1 MKVMISMPM
10 AGKHDEAVFMNSS
23 VKEEYNNIVE
33 QFKKLHIEV
42 VDTYFT
48 DDISNIS
55 RPDIYFLAKSI
66 LAMQDVDAVYFAD
79 GWRNARGC
87 EIEHQVCMKYGI
99 KTLYSD
105 FLNYGENNQ
114 GIISK
119 INNNNTITVSDGLI
133 GSNTGIVYR

>member
-10 AGKHDEAVFMNSS
+10 AGKHDETVR
-23 VKEEYNNIVE
+23 KEYNDIVE
-33 QFKKLHIEV
+33 KFKKLHIEV

-48 DDISNIS
+48 DDTTDIS
-55 RPDIYFLAKSI
+55 RPGIYFLAKSI
-66 LAMQDVDAVYFAD
+66 SAMEDVDAVYFAD

-114 GIISK
+114 SIIRIK
-119 INNNNTITVSDGLI
+119 V
-133 GSNTGIVYR
+133 

>member
-1 MKVMISMPM
+1 MKVMISMSM
-10 AGKHDEAVFMNSS
+10 AGKHDETVR
-23 VKEEYNNIVE
+23 KEYNNIVE
-33 QFKKLHIEV
+33 KFKKLHIEV

-48 DDISNIS
+48 DDTTNIS
-55 RPDIYFLAKSI
+55 RPGIYFLAKSI
-66 LAMQDVDAVYFAD
+66 SAMEDVDAVYFAD
-79 GWRNARGC
+79 GWRNARDC

-119 INNNNTITVSDGLI
+119 INTGTITAI
-133 GSNTGIVYR
+133 N

>member
-87 EIEHQVCMKYGI
+87 EIEHQVCVKYGI

-114 GIISK
+114 GIIGK

>member
-10 AGKHDEAVFMNSS
+10 AGKHDETVR
-23 VKEEYNNIVE
+23 KEYNDIVE
-33 QFKKLHIEV
+33 KFKKLHIEV

-48 DDISNIS
+48 DDITNIS
-55 RPDIYFLAKSI
+55 RPDIYFLSKSI
-66 LAMQDVDAVYFAD
+66 LAMEDIDAVYFAD

-87 EIEHQVCMKYGI
+87 EIEHQVCIKYGI

-114 GIISK
+114 GIISN
-119 INNNNTITVSDGLI
+119 INTGTITAINSDGLV
-133 GSNTGIVYR
+133 GSNNGIVYR

>member
-10 AGKHDEAVFMNSS
+10 AGKHDETVR
-23 VKEEYNNIVE
+23 KEYNNIVE

-48 DDISNIS
+48 DDTTNIS

-66 LAMQDVDAVYFAD
+66 SAMEDVDAVYFAD

-99 KTLYSD
+99 KTLYSG

-114 GIISK
+114 DIISK
-119 INNNNTITVSDGLI
+119 INTATITAINSDGLV
-133 GSNTGIVYR
+133 GSNTNIVYR

>member
-10 AGKHDEAVFMNSS
+10 AGKHDKVVFMNSS

-133 GSNTGIVYR
+133 GLNTGIVYR

>member
-10 AGKHDEAVFMNSS
+10 AGKHDET
-23 VKEEYNNIVE
+23 VKKEYNDIVE

-48 DDISNIS
+48 DDTTDIS
-55 RPDIYFLAKSI
+55 RPGIHFLAKSI
-66 LAMQDVDAVYFAD
+66 EAMNDVDAVYFAD

-87 EIEHQVCMKYGI
+87 EIEHQVCIKYGI

-105 FLNYGENNQ
+105 FLNYGDQ
-114 GIISK
+114 GISAK
-119 INNNNTITVSDGLI
+119 INNGSITVNSDGLI
-133 GSNTGIVYR
+133 GSNNGIVYR

>member
-1 MKVMISMPM
+1 MKVMISMTM
-10 AGKHDEAVFMNSS
+10 AGKHDETVR
-23 VKEEYNNIVE
+23 KEYNDIVE
-33 QFKKLHIEV
+33 KINKLHIVV

-48 DDISNIS
+48 DDTTNIS
-55 RPDIYFLAKSI
+55 RPGIYFLAKSI
-66 LAMQDVDAVYFAD
+66 SAMEDVDAVYFAD

-99 KTLYSD
+99 KILYSD
-105 FLNYGENNQ
+105 FINYGENNQ

-119 INNNNTITVSDGLI
+119 INTGTITAINSDGLV

>member
-10 AGKHDEAVFMNSS
+10 TGKHDET
-23 VKEEYNNIVE
+23 VKKEYNDIVE
-33 QFKKLHIEV
+33 KFKKLHIEV

-48 DDISNIS
+48 DDITEIS
-55 RPDIYFLAKSI
+55 RPGIHFLAKSI
-66 LAMQDVDAVYFAD
+66 EAMKDVDAVYFAD

-87 EIEHQVCMKYGI
+87 EIEHQVCIKYGI

-119 INNNNTITVSDGLI
+119 INTSTITTLNSDGLI
-133 GSNTGIVYR
+133 GSNNGVVYR

>member
-1 MKVMISMPM
+1 MEEKMNWKLVLIL
-10 AGKHDEAVFMNSS
+10 VF
-23 VKEEYNNIVE
+23 
-33 QFKKLHIEV
+33 L
-42 VDTYFT
+42 
-48 DDISNIS
+48 
-55 RPDIYFLAKSI
+55 
-66 LAMQDVDAVYFAD
+66 

-99 KTLYSD
+99 KILYSD

-119 INNNNTITVSDGLI
+119 INNSNTITVSDGLI

>member
-10 AGKHDEAVFMNSS
+10 AGKHDEPVFMNSS

-33 QFKKLHIEV
+33 HFKNLPIAV

-87 EIEHQVCMKYGI
+87 EIEHQICMKYGI

-119 INNNNTITVSDGLI
+119 INTGTITAINSDRLI
-133 GSNTGIVYR
+133 GSNILV

>member
-10 AGKHDEAVFMNSS
+10 AGKHDET
-23 VKEEYNNIVE
+23 VKKEYNDIVE

-48 DDISNIS
+48 DDTTDIS
-55 RPDIYFLAKSI
+55 RPGIHFLARSI
-66 LAMQDVDAVYFAD
+66 EAMKDVDAVYFAD

-87 EIEHQVCMKYGI
+87 EIEHQVCIKYGI

-105 FLNYGENNQ
+105 FLNYGEQ
-114 GIISK
+114 GISAK
-119 INNNNTITVSDGLI
+119 INNSNITINSDGLI
-133 GSNTGIVYR
+133 GSNNGIVYR

>member
-10 AGKHDEAVFMNSS
+10 AGKHDEA

-66 LAMQDVDAVYFAD
+66 SAMEDVDAVYFAD

-119 INNNNTITVSDGLI
+119 INTATITAINSDGLV
-133 GSNTGIVYR
+133 GSNTNIVYR

>member
-10 AGKHDEAVFMNSS
+10 AGKHDETIRT
-23 VKEEYNNIVE
+23 EYNDIGE
-33 QFKKLHIEV
+33 KFKKLHIEV

-48 DDISNIS
+48 DDITNIS
-55 RPDIYFLAKSI
+55 RSGIYFLAKSI
-66 LAMQDVDAVYFAD
+66 LAMEDVDAVYFAD

-119 INNNNTITVSDGLI
+119 INTGTITAINSDGLV